1 MWSLEDKLMPS
12 ADRLSW
18 LRDALGVAPL
28 AVLLVVLFPS
38 WGLPDGTYVTNVA
51 GQVASPRLLAALG
64 MALALRMGAIDLS
77 VWAVMAGGSLTAA
90 GAISAGVSPVWAFA
104 LGAAAGAGCGA
115 VNAVL
120 VVAARLPS
128 PVATL
133 LVAGGVIGLTWVLVP
148 GGGIELPDDAFD
160 RWLLTPPTSG
170 EDGQAR
176 EEIGLPLIVTRTM
189 LVAAIYSV
197 IMAVL
202 LWRRRQGGNVRFRRA
217 TALVACG
224 ALAALAGACW
234 LVDHGRAVAPA
245 RLISDFRIPAAVL
258 LAGALFFAGP
268 GRTLGVC
275 ACLPMAVLTATIWR
289 QQVWVQLGA
298 WGYEWQVV
306 VLMALVVLAQVSA
319 ARAARWP
326 APARRAAEVG
336 YVLALLAA
344 AMPALGDTAD
354 GSGVRAALRLAGLV
368 AAAAGVTALLV
379 GRRIGRRTVA
389 GAR

>member
-12 ADRLSW
+12 ADRRSW
-18 LRDALGVAPL
+18 LRNALGVVPL
-28 AVLLVVLFPS
+28 ALLLVVLVPS
-38 WGLPDGTYVTNVA
+38 WSRPDGTYITDVA
-51 GQVASPRLLAALG
+51 GQIASPRLLAALG
-64 MALALRMGAIDLS
+64 MVLALRMGTIDLS
-77 VWAVMAGGSLTAA
+77 VWAVTAGGSLTAA
-90 GAISAGVSPVWAFA
+90 GAIAAGVSPVWAFV
-104 LGAAAGAGCGA
+104 LAAAVGAGCGA
-115 VNAVL
+115 INAVL

-128 PVATL
+128 PIATL
-133 LVAGGVIGLTWVLVP
+133 LVAGGVIGLTWALVP
-148 GGGIELPDDAFD
+148 GGGIELPDDTFD
-160 RWLLTPPTSG
+160 HWLLPPTSG
-170 EDGQAR
+170 EDGQPAQ
-176 EEIGLPLIVTRTM
+176 EIGPPLVVTRTM
-189 LVAAIYSV
+189 LVAAAYSV
-197 IMAVL
+197 VMAAL
-202 LWRRRQGGNVRFRRA
+202 LWRRRQGGHVRFRRTA
-217 TALVACG
+217 ALVACG
-224 ALAALAGACW
+224 SLAALAGACW